1 MIAKKE
7 IAKLPVLPAKA
18 HGRDEWIG
26 RIRMHRDTL
35 VLDVYDARRVMCPEE
50 AEKDAEIMFRCAAC
64 RNSRCGRPMWID
76 SS

>member
-50 AEKDAEIMFRCAAC
+50 AEKDAEIMFR
-64 RNSRCGRPMWID
+64 WV
-76 SS
+76 

>member
-18 HGRDEWIG
+18 YGRDEWIG

-35 VLDVYDARRVMCPEE
+35 VLDVYDARS
-50 AEKDAEIMFRCAAC
+50 CAQ
-64 RNSRCGRPMWID
+64 RKKKRTLR
-76 SS
+76 